1 MSLLVKVNQSDNV
14 AIAVQPLTAGTE
26 IEGLHIN
33 QDIPQAHKVAL
44 ADIPKGSPV
53 IRYGVILGYAM
64 NPIRRGDW
72 INEFMLELPTPP
84 SVDDM
89 EYGKNIVTELPDPP
103 VTTFEGYVNSDG
115 GYAGTRNIL
124 GISTTVQCV
133 TGVLNVAVKRMKE
146 ELLPKYPNVDD
157 IVPINHAYGCG
168 VAINA
173 PEASDIIRA
182 LERELKKAGAKIHLH
197 TAVQEIVKKPV
208 TDSVNTLESEAALTE
223 SGYDAGKSRKGKK
236 LSDIPQEKI
245 TGVILTDGTFM
256 EGDAVIVATGG
267 FSYQSTGSTGD
278 GYRFARELGLKV
290 TDIAPSLV
298 PLKTKEDYVPKL
310 QGLSLK
316 NTGLTI
322 KNGKKVLYEDFGE
335 MMFTHFGV
343 TGPMILSASAHIGA
357 KLAKA
362 PNGELSAYLD
372 LKPALTREQLDA
384 RILREFEAGPNKQF
398 KNVIGVLFPS
408 SLTPVMLELGGIPAE
423 KKIHDISREER
434 QHFID
439 LIKAF
444 PFTITGMGEF
454 KEAIIT
460 RGGVSVKEINPGTM
474 EVKKISGLYFAG
486 EVLDLD
492 AVTGGYNLQ
501 IAWSTAYLA
510 AQAIRYCSLRSQ

>member
-1 MSLLVKVNQSDNV
+1 MSKVLIIGGGAAGMMAGVFAARNHHEVHILEKNEKLGKKVFITGKGRCNVANACDTEELFPAVMSNPKFLYSGFYSFGPQDVMNFFEEAGVPLKIERGNRVFPQSD
-14 AIAVQPLTAGTE
+14 
-26 IEGLHIN
+26 H
-33 QDIPQAHKVAL
+33 
-44 ADIPKGSPV
+44 S
-53 IRYGVILGYAM
+53 
-64 NPIRRGDW
+64 
-72 INEFMLELPTPP
+72 
-84 SVDDM
+84 
-89 EYGKNIVTELPDPP
+89 
-103 VTTFEGYVNSDG
+103 
-115 GYAGTRNIL
+115 
-124 GISTTVQCV
+124 
-133 TGVLNVAVKRMKE
+133 
-146 ELLPKYPNVDD
+146 
-157 IVPINHAYGCG
+157 
-168 VAINA
+168 
-173 PEASDIIRA
+173 SDIIRA
-182 LERELKKAGAKIHLH
+182 LERELKKAGAVIHLH
-197 TAVQEIVKKPV
+197 TAVKEIVKESE
-208 TDSVNTLESEAALTE
+208 TDSASENQFQNEFRNEAADQE
-223 SGYDAGKSRKGKK
+223 SAKAKDKAGKADNTVK
-236 LSDIPQEKI
+236 EKI
-245 TGVILTDGTFM
+245 TGVILEDGTFIK
-256 EGDAVIVATGG
+256 GDAVIVATGG

-290 TDIAPSLV
+290 TDISPSLV
-298 PLKTKEDYVPKL
+298 PLKTKEDYIPKL

-372 LKPALTREQLDA
+372 LKPALTKEQLDA
-384 RILREFEAGPNKQF
+384 RILREFEAGQNKQF

-460 RGGVSVKEINPGTM
+460 KGGVSVKEINPGTM
-474 EVKKISGLYFAG
+474 ESKKISGLYFTG

-510 AQAIRYCSLRSQ
+510 AQAIQ

>member
-1 MSLLVKVNQSDNV
+1 MSKVLIIGGGAAGMIAGVFAARNHHEVHILEKNEKLGKKVFITGKGRCNVTNACDTEELFPAMMSNPKFLYSSFYSFTPQDVMEFFEEAGVPLKTERGNRVFPQSD
-14 AIAVQPLTAGTE
+14 
-26 IEGLHIN
+26 H
-33 QDIPQAHKVAL
+33 
-44 ADIPKGSPV
+44 S
-53 IRYGVILGYAM
+53 
-64 NPIRRGDW
+64 
-72 INEFMLELPTPP
+72 
-84 SVDDM
+84 
-89 EYGKNIVTELPDPP
+89 
-103 VTTFEGYVNSDG
+103 
-115 GYAGTRNIL
+115 
-124 GISTTVQCV
+124 
-133 TGVLNVAVKRMKE
+133 
-146 ELLPKYPNVDD
+146 
-157 IVPINHAYGCG
+157 
-168 VAINA
+168 
-173 PEASDIIRA
+173 SDIIRA

-197 TAVQEIVKKPV
+197 TAVKEVVKESE
-208 TDSVNTLESEAALTE
+208 TDSV
-223 SGYDAGKSRKGKK
+223 
-236 LSDIPQEKI
+236 

-298 PLKTKEDYVPKL
+298 PLKTKEDYIPKL

-372 LKPALTREQLDA
+372 LKPALTKEQLDA

-474 EVKKISGLYFAG
+474 GSKKISGLYFAG

-510 AQAIRYCSLRSQ
+510 AQAIQ

>member
-1 MSLLVKVNQSDNV
+1 MSKVLIIGGGAAGMMAGVFAARNHHEVHILEKNEKLGKKVFITGKGRCNVANACDTEELFPAVMSNPKFLYSGFYSFGPQDVMNFFEEAGVPLKVERGNRVFPQSD
-14 AIAVQPLTAGTE
+14 
-26 IEGLHIN
+26 H
-33 QDIPQAHKVAL
+33 
-44 ADIPKGSPV
+44 S
-53 IRYGVILGYAM
+53 
-64 NPIRRGDW
+64 
-72 INEFMLELPTPP
+72 
-84 SVDDM
+84 
-89 EYGKNIVTELPDPP
+89 
-103 VTTFEGYVNSDG
+103 
-115 GYAGTRNIL
+115 
-124 GISTTVQCV
+124 
-133 TGVLNVAVKRMKE
+133 
-146 ELLPKYPNVDD
+146 
-157 IVPINHAYGCG
+157 
-168 VAINA
+168 
-173 PEASDIIRA
+173 SDIIRA
-182 LERELKKAGAKIHLH
+182 LERELKKAGAKVHLH
-197 TAVQEIVKKPV
+197 TTVKEIVKKP
-208 TDSVNTLESEAALTE
+208 EA
-223 SGYDAGKSRKGKK
+223 
-236 LSDIPQEKI
+236 EKV
-245 TGVILTDGTFM
+245 TGVILEDGTFM

-290 TDIAPSLV
+290 TDISPSLV
-298 PLKTKEDYVPKL
+298 PLKTKEDYIPKL

-316 NTGLTI
+316 NTELTI

-362 PNGELSAYLD
+362 ENGELCAYLD
-372 LKPALTREQLDA
+372 LKPALTKEQLDA
-384 RILREFEAGPNKQF
+384 RILREFEAGQNKQF

-434 QHFID
+434 QHFVD
-439 LIKAF
+439 LVKAF

-460 RGGVSVKEINPGTM
+460 KGGVSVKEINPGTM
-474 EVKKISGLYFAG
+474 ESKKISGLYFAG

-510 AQAIRYCSLRSQ
+510 AQAIQ

>member
-1 MSLLVKVNQSDNV
+1 MSKVLIIGGGAAGMMAGVFAARNHHEVHILEKNEKLGKKVFITGKGRCNVANACDTEELFPAVMSNPKFLYSGFYSFGPQDVMNFFEEAGVPLKVERGNRVFPQSD
-14 AIAVQPLTAGTE
+14 
-26 IEGLHIN
+26 H
-33 QDIPQAHKVAL
+33 
-44 ADIPKGSPV
+44 S
-53 IRYGVILGYAM
+53 
-64 NPIRRGDW
+64 
-72 INEFMLELPTPP
+72 
-84 SVDDM
+84 
-89 EYGKNIVTELPDPP
+89 
-103 VTTFEGYVNSDG
+103 
-115 GYAGTRNIL
+115 
-124 GISTTVQCV
+124 
-133 TGVLNVAVKRMKE
+133 
-146 ELLPKYPNVDD
+146 
-157 IVPINHAYGCG
+157 
-168 VAINA
+168 
-173 PEASDIIRA
+173 SDIIRA
-182 LERELKKAGAKIHLH
+182 LERELKKAGAKVHLH
-197 TAVQEIVKKPV
+197 TTVKEIVKKP
-208 TDSVNTLESEAALTE
+208 EA
-223 SGYDAGKSRKGKK
+223 
-236 LSDIPQEKI
+236 EKV
-245 TGVILTDGTFM
+245 TGVILEDGTFM

-290 TDIAPSLV
+290 TDISPSLV
-298 PLKTKEDYVPKL
+298 PLKTKEDYIPKL

-316 NTGLTI
+316 NTELTI

-362 PNGELSAYLD
+362 ENGELCAYLD
-372 LKPALTREQLDA
+372 LKPALTKEQLDA
-384 RILREFEAGPNKQF
+384 RILREFETGQNKQF

-434 QHFID
+434 QHFVD
-439 LIKAF
+439 LVKAF

-460 RGGVSVKEINPGTM
+460 KGGVSVKEINPGTM
-474 EVKKISGLYFAG
+474 ESKKISGLYFAG

-510 AQAIRYCSLRSQ
+510 AQAIQ

>member
-1 MSLLVKVNQSDNV
+1 MSKVLIIGGGAAGMMAGVFAARNHHEVHILEKNEKLGKKVFITGKGRCNVANACDTEELFPAVMSNPKFLYSGFYSFGPQDVMNFFEEAGVPLKVERGNRVFPQSD
-14 AIAVQPLTAGTE
+14 
-26 IEGLHIN
+26 H
-33 QDIPQAHKVAL
+33 
-44 ADIPKGSPV
+44 S
-53 IRYGVILGYAM
+53 
-64 NPIRRGDW
+64 
-72 INEFMLELPTPP
+72 
-84 SVDDM
+84 
-89 EYGKNIVTELPDPP
+89 
-103 VTTFEGYVNSDG
+103 
-115 GYAGTRNIL
+115 
-124 GISTTVQCV
+124 
-133 TGVLNVAVKRMKE
+133 
-146 ELLPKYPNVDD
+146 
-157 IVPINHAYGCG
+157 
-168 VAINA
+168 
-173 PEASDIIRA
+173 SDIIRA

-197 TAVQEIVKKPV
+197 TAVKEVVKESE
-208 TDSVNTLESEAALTE
+208 TDSDSDNTA
-223 SGYDAGKSRKGKK
+223 K
-236 LSDIPQEKI
+236 EKI
-245 TGVILTDGTFM
+245 TGVILEDGTFM
-256 EGDAVIVATGG
+256 EADAVIVATGG

-290 TDIAPSLV
+290 TDISPSLV
-298 PLKTKEDYVPKL
+298 PLKTKEDYIPKL

-343 TGPMILSASAHIGA
+343 TGPMILSASAHIGE

-372 LKPALTREQLDA
+372 LKPALTKEQLDA
-384 RILREFEAGPNKQF
+384 RILREFEAGQNKQF

-408 SLTPVMLELGGIPAE
+408 SLTPVMLELGGIPAD

-460 RGGVSVKEINPGTM
+460 KGGVSVKEINPGTM
-474 EVKKISGLYFAG
+474 ESKKISGLYFAG

-510 AQAIRYCSLRSQ
+510 AQAIQ

>member
-1 MSLLVKVNQSDNV
+1 MSKVLIIGGGAAGMMAGVFAARNHHEVHILEKNEKLGKKVFITGKGRCNVTNACDTEELFPAMMSNPKFLYSSFYSFTPKDVMEFFEEAGVPLKTERGNRVFPQSD
-14 AIAVQPLTAGTE
+14 
-26 IEGLHIN
+26 H
-33 QDIPQAHKVAL
+33 
-44 ADIPKGSPV
+44 S
-53 IRYGVILGYAM
+53 
-64 NPIRRGDW
+64 
-72 INEFMLELPTPP
+72 
-84 SVDDM
+84 
-89 EYGKNIVTELPDPP
+89 
-103 VTTFEGYVNSDG
+103 
-115 GYAGTRNIL
+115 
-124 GISTTVQCV
+124 
-133 TGVLNVAVKRMKE
+133 
-146 ELLPKYPNVDD
+146 
-157 IVPINHAYGCG
+157 
-168 VAINA
+168 
-173 PEASDIIRA
+173 SDIIRA

-197 TAVQEIVKKPV
+197 TVVKEVVKESE
-208 TDSVNTLESEAALTE
+208 TDSV
-223 SGYDAGKSRKGKK
+223 
-236 LSDIPQEKI
+236 

-298 PLKTKEDYVPKL
+298 PLKTKEDYIPKL

-372 LKPALTREQLDA
+372 LKPALTKEQLDA
-384 RILREFEAGPNKQF
+384 RILREFETGPNKQF

-434 QHFID
+434 RHFID

-474 EVKKISGLYFAG
+474 GSKKISGLYFAG

-510 AQAIRYCSLRSQ
+510 AQAIQ

>member
-1 MSLLVKVNQSDNV
+1 MSKVLIIGGGAAGMMAGVFAARNHHEVHILEKNEKLGKKVFITGKGRCNVANACDTEELFPAVMSNPKFLYSGFYSFGPQDVMNFFEEAGVPLKVERGNRVFPQSD
-14 AIAVQPLTAGTE
+14 
-26 IEGLHIN
+26 H
-33 QDIPQAHKVAL
+33 
-44 ADIPKGSPV
+44 S
-53 IRYGVILGYAM
+53 
-64 NPIRRGDW
+64 
-72 INEFMLELPTPP
+72 
-84 SVDDM
+84 
-89 EYGKNIVTELPDPP
+89 
-103 VTTFEGYVNSDG
+103 
-115 GYAGTRNIL
+115 
-124 GISTTVQCV
+124 
-133 TGVLNVAVKRMKE
+133 
-146 ELLPKYPNVDD
+146 
-157 IVPINHAYGCG
+157 
-168 VAINA
+168 
-173 PEASDIIRA
+173 SDIIRA
-182 LERELKKAGAKIHLH
+182 LERELKKAGAKVHLH
-197 TAVQEIVKKPV
+197 TTVKEIVKKP
-208 TDSVNTLESEAALTE
+208 EA
-223 SGYDAGKSRKGKK
+223 
-236 LSDIPQEKI
+236 EKV
-245 TGVILTDGTFM
+245 TGVILEDGTFM

-278 GYRFARELGLKV
+278 GYRFASELGLKV
-290 TDIAPSLV
+290 TDISPSLV
-298 PLKTKEDYVPKL
+298 PLKTKEDYIPKL

-362 PNGELSAYLD
+362 ENGELCAYLD
-372 LKPALTREQLDA
+372 LKPALTKEQLDA
-384 RILREFEAGPNKQF
+384 RILREFETGQNKQF

-434 QHFID
+434 QHFVD
-439 LIKAF
+439 LVKAF

-460 RGGVSVKEINPGTM
+460 KGGVSVKEINPGTM
-474 EVKKISGLYFAG
+474 ESKKISGLYFAG

-510 AQAIRYCSLRSQ
+510 AQAIQ

>member
-1 MSLLVKVNQSDNV
+1 MSKVIIIGGGAAGMMAGVFAARNHHEVHILEKNEKLGQKVFITGKGRCNVTNACDTEELFPAMMSNPKFLYSSFYSFTPQDVMEFFEEAGVPLKTERGNRVFPQSD
-14 AIAVQPLTAGTE
+14 
-26 IEGLHIN
+26 H
-33 QDIPQAHKVAL
+33 
-44 ADIPKGSPV
+44 S
-53 IRYGVILGYAM
+53 
-64 NPIRRGDW
+64 
-72 INEFMLELPTPP
+72 
-84 SVDDM
+84 
-89 EYGKNIVTELPDPP
+89 
-103 VTTFEGYVNSDG
+103 
-115 GYAGTRNIL
+115 
-124 GISTTVQCV
+124 
-133 TGVLNVAVKRMKE
+133 
-146 ELLPKYPNVDD
+146 
-157 IVPINHAYGCG
+157 
-168 VAINA
+168 
-173 PEASDIIRA
+173 SDIIRA

-197 TAVQEIVKKPV
+197 TAVQEIVK
-208 TDSVNTLESEAALTE
+208 ESI
-223 SGYDAGKSRKGKK
+223 K
-236 LSDIPQEKI
+236 EKI

-298 PLKTKEDYVPKL
+298 PLKTKEDYIPKL

-372 LKPALTREQLDA
+372 LKPALTKEQLDA

-474 EVKKISGLYFAG
+474 ESKKISGLYFAG

-510 AQAIRYCSLRSQ
+510 AQAIQ

>member
-1 MSLLVKVNQSDNV
+1 MSKVLIIGGGAAGMMAGVFAARNHHEVHILEKNEKLGKKVFITGKGRCNVANACDTEELFPAVMSNPKFLYSGFYSFGPQDVMNFFEEAGVPLKVERGSRVFPQSD
-14 AIAVQPLTAGTE
+14 
-26 IEGLHIN
+26 H
-33 QDIPQAHKVAL
+33 
-44 ADIPKGSPV
+44 S
-53 IRYGVILGYAM
+53 
-64 NPIRRGDW
+64 
-72 INEFMLELPTPP
+72 
-84 SVDDM
+84 
-89 EYGKNIVTELPDPP
+89 
-103 VTTFEGYVNSDG
+103 
-115 GYAGTRNIL
+115 
-124 GISTTVQCV
+124 
-133 TGVLNVAVKRMKE
+133 
-146 ELLPKYPNVDD
+146 
-157 IVPINHAYGCG
+157 
-168 VAINA
+168 
-173 PEASDIIRA
+173 SDIIRA
-182 LERELKKAGAKIHLH
+182 LERELKKAGAKVHLH
-197 TAVQEIVKKPV
+197 TAVKEVVKEQI
-208 TDSVNTLESEAALTE
+208 TDPETGTE
-223 SGYDAGKSRKGKK
+223 K
-236 LSDIPQEKI
+236 EKI

-256 EGDAVIVATGG
+256 ESDAVIVATGG

-278 GYRFARELGLKV
+278 GYRFAKELGLKV
-290 TDIAPSLV
+290 TDISPSLV
-298 PLKTKEDYVPKL
+298 PLKTKEDYIPKL

-316 NTGLTI
+316 NTGLII

-372 LKPALTREQLDA
+372 LKPSLTREQLDA
-384 RILREFEAGPNKQF
+384 RILREFEAGQNKQF

-408 SLTPVMLELGGIPAE
+408 SLTPVMLELGGIPAD

-460 RGGVSVKEINPGTM
+460 KGGVSVKEINPGTM
-474 EVKKISGLYFAG
+474 ESKKISGLYFAG
-486 EVLDLD
+486 ELLDLD

-510 AQAIRYCSLRSQ
+510 AHAIQ

>member
-1 MSLLVKVNQSDNV
+1 MSKVLIIGGGAAGMMAGVFAARNHHEVHILEKNEKLGKKVFITGKGRCNVANACDTEELFPAVMSNPKFLYSGFYSFGPQDVMNFFEEAGVPLKIERGNRVFPQSD
-14 AIAVQPLTAGTE
+14 
-26 IEGLHIN
+26 H
-33 QDIPQAHKVAL
+33 
-44 ADIPKGSPV
+44 S
-53 IRYGVILGYAM
+53 
-64 NPIRRGDW
+64 
-72 INEFMLELPTPP
+72 
-84 SVDDM
+84 
-89 EYGKNIVTELPDPP
+89 
-103 VTTFEGYVNSDG
+103 
-115 GYAGTRNIL
+115 
-124 GISTTVQCV
+124 
-133 TGVLNVAVKRMKE
+133 
-146 ELLPKYPNVDD
+146 
-157 IVPINHAYGCG
+157 
-168 VAINA
+168 
-173 PEASDIIRA
+173 SDIIRA
-182 LERELKKAGAKIHLH
+182 LERELKKAGAVIHLH
-197 TAVQEIVKKPV
+197 TTVKEIVKESE
-208 TDSVNTLESEAALTE
+208 TDSASENQSQNEFRNEAADQE
-223 SGYDAGKSRKGKK
+223 SAKAKNKVGKADNTVK
-236 LSDIPQEKI
+236 EKI
-245 TGVILTDGTFM
+245 TGVILEDGTFVK
-256 EGDAVIVATGG
+256 GDAVIVATGG

-290 TDIAPSLV
+290 TDISPSLV
-298 PLKTKEDYVPKL
+298 PLKTKEDYIPKL

-372 LKPALTREQLDA
+372 LKPALTKEQLDA
-384 RILREFEAGPNKQF
+384 RILREFEAGQNKQF

-460 RGGVSVKEINPGTM
+460 KGGVSVKEINPGTM
-474 EVKKISGLYFAG
+474 ESKKISGLYFTG

-510 AQAIRYCSLRSQ
+510 AQAIQ

>member
-1 MSLLVKVNQSDNV
+1 MSKVLIIGGGAAGMMAGVFAARNHHEVHILEKNEKLGKKVFITGKGRCNVANACDTEELFPAVMSNPKFLYSGFYSFGPQDVMNFFEEAGVPLKVERGNRVFPQSD
-14 AIAVQPLTAGTE
+14 
-26 IEGLHIN
+26 H
-33 QDIPQAHKVAL
+33 
-44 ADIPKGSPV
+44 S
-53 IRYGVILGYAM
+53 
-64 NPIRRGDW
+64 
-72 INEFMLELPTPP
+72 
-84 SVDDM
+84 
-89 EYGKNIVTELPDPP
+89 
-103 VTTFEGYVNSDG
+103 
-115 GYAGTRNIL
+115 
-124 GISTTVQCV
+124 
-133 TGVLNVAVKRMKE
+133 
-146 ELLPKYPNVDD
+146 
-157 IVPINHAYGCG
+157 
-168 VAINA
+168 
-173 PEASDIIRA
+173 SDIIRA
-182 LERELKKAGAKIHLH
+182 LERELKKAGAKVHLH
-197 TAVQEIVKKPV
+197 TTVKEIVKKP
-208 TDSVNTLESEAALTE
+208 EA
-223 SGYDAGKSRKGKK
+223 
-236 LSDIPQEKI
+236 EKV
-245 TGVILTDGTFM
+245 TGVILEDGTFM

-298 PLKTKEDYVPKL
+298 PLKTKEDYIPKL

-444 PFTITGMGEF
+444 PLTITGMGEF

-510 AQAIRYCSLRSQ
+510 AQDIQ